1 MIIEGEVAFSNLT
14 EHEVYQGKSTGR
26 YSLVVTLSDADASK
40 LESMGVNIKEY
51 EGKKQRKFASKFNV
65 DILDTEDRPMQTEI
79 PYGSRVRVLFQPGND
94 HPVHGVPCYVDKVR
108 VLELARPSSQD
119 PEDEEF

>member
-1 MIIEGEVAFSNLT
+1 MIMEGEVAFSNLT

-26 YSLVVTLSDADASK
+26 YSVVLTLDDADAAK
-40 LESMGVNIKEY
+40 LEDLGVNVKEY

-65 DILDTEDRPMQTEI
+65 EILDSEDRPINTEI
-79 PYGSRVRVLFQPGND
+79 PFGSKVRVLFQPGND

-108 VLELARPSSQD
+108 VLEMASRSAGA
-119 PEDEEF
+119 EDEEF

>member
-1 MIIEGEVAFSNLT
+1 MIMEGEVAFSNLT

-26 YSLVVTLSDADASK
+26 YSVVLTLDDADAAK
-40 LESMGVNIKEY
+40 LEDLGVNVKEY

-65 DILDTEDRPMQTEI
+65 EILDSDDRPINTEI
-79 PYGSRVRVLFQPGND
+79 PFGSKVRVLFQPGND

-108 VLELARPSSQD
+108 VLEMASRSAGS
-119 PEDEEF
+119 EDEEF